1 MDLEQFT
8 EWREHPI
15 TKEIFEALR
24 ETREM
29 DIQSLVSGNTL
40 CTDPGETAQLTARI
54 VGKIEGLTQLIDIG
68 YEAGEDNE
76 EDV

>member
-1 MDLEQFT
+1 MNLEQFM
-8 EWREHPI
+8 EWKENPI
-15 TKEIFEALR
+15 TEEIFKALE

-29 DIQSLVSGNTL
+29 DIQSLISGNTL

-54 VGKIEGLTQLIDIG
+54 VGKIEGLTQLLDIG
-68 YEAGEDNE
+68 YDVSEGE